1 LEDPFGHLW
10 IISTHIEDVSL
21 EEMNQRMEAWI
32 KQQGQ
37 QE

>member
-10 IISTHIEDVSL
+10 IISTRIEDVAP
-21 EEMNQRMEAWI
+21 EEMDRRMEDWM

-37 QE
+37 Q